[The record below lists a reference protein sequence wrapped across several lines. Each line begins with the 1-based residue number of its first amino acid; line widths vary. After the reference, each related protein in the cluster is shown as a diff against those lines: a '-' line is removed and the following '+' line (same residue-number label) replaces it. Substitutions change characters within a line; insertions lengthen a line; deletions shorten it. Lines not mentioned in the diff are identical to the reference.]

1 MCMRCAGSQTTELA
15 GHVVGHGPMQTV
27 QIFLGGDWA
36 CVGNARHADTS
47 TMVGGKMKEQ
57 KMNFHTF
64 SVCKNLDDAGSL
76 HVALY

>member
-1 MCMRCAGSQTTELA
+1 
-15 GHVVGHGPMQTV
+15 
-27 QIFLGGDWA
+27 
-36 CVGNARHADTS
+36 
-47 TMVGGKMKEQ
+47 MVGGKMKEQ